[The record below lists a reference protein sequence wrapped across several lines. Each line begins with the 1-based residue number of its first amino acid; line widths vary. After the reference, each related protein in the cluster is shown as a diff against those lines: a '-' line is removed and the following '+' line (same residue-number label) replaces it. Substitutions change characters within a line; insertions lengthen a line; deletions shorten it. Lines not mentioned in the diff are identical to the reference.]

1 MYDFY
6 KEDNYIIKYLLRYLI
21 RKNNIIHIKN
31 KSPKFLILNQD
42 YVSMD
47 ILIDGYYEIKELK
60 VLFKWLKNKIKFNNV
75 IDAGAYLGNHSV
87 YFSNFFKKVISFEP
101 NPYSYELLKLN
112 TKQRKNIKIYNAGL
126 SDKNC
131 VKDFYNYELN
141 HGGSSVIK
149 NKEVPHTKHKAK
161 FYNFD
166 KLNLKKKID
175 LVKIDVEGDELNVLK
190 GMEKTLKSSNPIII
204 FECQKNEIFDGT
216 SSVIKFLKSRDYNK
230 FYSIQNYQSTNVT
243 IFDKL
248 IYIIK
253 FMFLSRKKYVVK
265 KDKFESKFYSFIIAE
280 K

>member
-149 NKEVPHTKHKAK
+149 NKEVPYTKHKAK

-190 GMEKTLKSSNPIII
+190 GMEKTLKSSSPIII

-230 FYSIQNYQSTNVT
+230 FYSIENYQSTNVT
-243 IFDKL
+243 IFHRL